1 MNIAYEDG
9 KVLLYNKVY
18 TITLTK
24 EEYKSFR
31 QQIEKVDLNIWTEE
45 VPFLIKEQV
54 KRDRR

>member
-54 KRDRR
+54 KRNRR

>member
-54 KRDRR
+54 KRDRQ